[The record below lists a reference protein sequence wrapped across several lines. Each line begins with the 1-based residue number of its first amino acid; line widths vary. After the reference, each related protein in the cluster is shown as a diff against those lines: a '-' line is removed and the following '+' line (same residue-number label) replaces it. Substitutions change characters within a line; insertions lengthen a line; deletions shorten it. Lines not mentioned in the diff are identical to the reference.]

1 VSPGGSKVLI
11 VSERDGDTV
20 SPERGVYLVDL
31 DAQVTVADL
40 RARLE
45 DNLAAELSLRERG
58 EAAFAPIA
66 GQVAPV
72 TASVSVGRIYEYA
85 RDVYAFG
92 SKHINQPG
100 NALAI
105 EYYAEALRGFG
116 YEPELQWFETRGVRT
131 ANVIVTIPG
140 TVDPDLVYVAS
151 SHFDSVE
158 RGPGADDN
166 SSGSTALLEA
176 ARVLK
181 DHPMPATIEL
191 AFFTGEEAGLRGSR
205 EYVRLAIESG
215 KHIVGAL
222 NNDMI
227 GWTND
232 HRLDNTIRYS
242 NPGIRDIQHAAAI
255 QFSDLITYDALYYK
269 STDAA
274 SYYEAYGDI
283 VGGIGSYP
291 VLMLLASSPAR
302 INGLVVADGLARWE
316 ASPESGISG
325 YEVRWQ
331 VEGGLESVRVSD
343 PSARIEGLIAGGR
356 VNVRALHNNGTV
368 GWDWAR
374 WGAAR

>member
-1 VSPGGSKVLI
+1 V
-11 VSERDGDTV
+11 
-20 SPERGVYLVDL
+20 
-31 DAQVTVADL
+31 

-45 DNLAAELSLRERG
+45 ENLAAEVSLRERG

-66 GQVAPV
+66 EQVAAV
-72 TASVSVGRIYEYA
+72 ADAVSVGRIYEYA

-92 SKHINQPG
+92 SKHITQPG

-105 EYYAEALRGFG
+105 EYYADALRGFG
-116 YEPELQWFETRGVRT
+116 YEPELQWFEARGIRT
-131 ANVIVTIPG
+131 ANVIVRIPG
-140 TVDPDLVYVAS
+140 TVDPELVYVAS

-158 RGPGADDN
+158 RGPGADDD
-166 SSGSTALLEA
+166 SSGATALLEA

-191 AFFTGEEAGLRGSR
+191 AFFTAEESGLLGSR
-205 EYVRLAIESG
+205 EFVRRAIADG

-227 GWTND
+227 GWAND

-274 SYYEAYGDI
+274 AYYEAYGDI

-291 VLMLLASSPAR
+291 VLGNPHYHQSHDRLETINQQLVAEVSKTTVATLMLLASSPAR
-302 INGLVVADGLARWE
+302 LNGLTVSADMATWE

-331 VEGGLESVRVSD
+331 TVSGWRTERVTETSTALVGLTADGAVT
-343 PSARIEGLIAGGR
+343 
-356 VNVRALHNNGTV
+356 VRALHQRGTV

-374 WGAAR
+374 AR